1 MATTISAMDMVQ
13 ARRSSRLQQMQPVDA
28 SMVEKWASDA
38 AGFSRD
44 QIIVVVQRM
53 HSMIESGRERREA
66 NLETMAAIAD
76 RLTAI
81 IAAK

>member
-1 MATTISAMDMVQ
+1 MATTITAMDMVQ
-13 ARRSSRLQQMQPVDA
+13 ARRTANLAKMKPVDGA
-28 SMVEKWASDA
+28 MVEKWATDA
-38 AGFSRD
+38 QGFTRD
-44 QIIVVVQRM
+44 QIITVIQRM
-53 HSMIESGRERREA
+53 HREVEAGRERREA